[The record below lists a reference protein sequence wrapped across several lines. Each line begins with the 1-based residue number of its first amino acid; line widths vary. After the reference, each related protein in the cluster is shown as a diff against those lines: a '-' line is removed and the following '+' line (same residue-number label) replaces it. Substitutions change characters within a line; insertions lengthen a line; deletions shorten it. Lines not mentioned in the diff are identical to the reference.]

1 MKSSRRT
8 FLKRSAEVAAT
19 AGLADLAG
27 LNRLPAVA
35 AQDAQM
41 PRNWAEVASDVEPLV
56 RMLEETPRNRVIEVA
71 AERVRGGTGYQELLA
86 AVMLAGVR
94 GIRPRPVGFKFHAV
108 LVINATHLASLASAD
123 RDRWLPLF
131 WAFDAFK
138 ASQEKNRE
146 EGDWHMPALEASR
159 LPDSAQA
166 GRRFREAMDRWDEGG
181 ADVAIAAWSRT
192 ANLNEI
198 YEALWRY
205 GARDFRDIGHKA
217 IYAANS
223 YRLLSAIGSRHAEPI
238 LRSLAFAM
246 LEHEGA
252 NPADR
257 DDDKDRPWRDNLR
270 RAGTIRADWRQGRV
284 AADAS
289 TRLLETIRQGS
300 AGDASEQVVRLL
312 NDRVDPQSI
321 WDGLFLGATEMLMRQ
336 PGIVGLHC
344 VTTMNALHFAYRTSA
359 DDETRRM
366 MMLQGAAFLPLFL
379 AAMKGRGQMRDN
391 PKIDAFE
398 PAEGTPRF
406 DDVFADIGRDKL
418 SASRKALAI
427 LQHDSAAAPGLMAQA
442 RRLIFCKGNDAH
454 DYKFSSAAL
463 EDYFNISPTFR
474 NRVLAGNV
482 FWLKGSGGNDT
493 DVCRRTREALNR
505 A

>member
-1 MKSSRRT
+1 MKPTRRS
-8 FLKRSAEVAAT
+8 FLQRSAEVAAT

-27 LNRLPAVA
+27 LGRLPAVA

-41 PRNWAEVASDVEPLV
+41 PRNWAAVASDVEPLV
-56 RMLEETPRNRVIEVA
+56 RMLEDTPRNRVIEVA
-71 AERVRGGTGYQELLA
+71 AERVRGGTSYQELLA
-86 AVMLAGVR
+86 AVTLAGVR

-108 LVINATHLASLASAD
+108 LAINATYLASLAASD

-131 WAFDAFK
+131 WSFDAFK
-138 ASQEKNRE
+138 ASQATNRN
-146 EGDWHMPALEASR
+146 EGDWHMPALEDAR

-166 GRRFREAMDRWDEGG
+166 GRRFREAMDTWDEAA

-192 ANLNEI
+192 GGLNEI
-198 YEALWRY
+198 YEAFWRY

-217 IYAANS
+217 IFAANS
-223 YRLLSAIGSRHAEPI
+223 YRTLQAIGTRHAEPI
-238 LRSLAFAM
+238 LRSLAFA
-246 LEHEGA
+246 LLAHEGTR
-252 NPADR
+252 PDQR
-257 DDDKDRPWRDNLR
+257 DDEKDRLWRDNIR

-289 TRLLETIRQGS
+289 TRLLDAIRQGS
-300 AGDASEQVVRLL
+300 SADASEQVVRLL
-312 NDRVDPQSI
+312 NDRVAPSSI

-344 VTTMNALHFAYRTSA
+344 VTSMNALHFAYRTSS

-366 MMLQGAAFLPLFL
+366 MMLQGAAFLPQFL
-379 AAMKGRGQMRDN
+379 AAMRGRGQLRDLR
-391 PKIDAFE
+391 IDTYE
-398 PAEGTPRF
+398 PSAEAARP
-406 DDVFADIGRDKL
+406 DDVFAEIGRDKL
-418 SASRKALAI
+418 RAAQKALAI
-427 LQHDSAAAPGLMAQA
+427 LQADANAGPGLIAHA

-463 EDYFNISPTFR
+463 EDYFHVSPTYR

-482 FWLKGSGGNDT
+482 FWLKGSGGADT
-493 DVCRRTREALNR
+493 EVCRRTREALNR

>member
-1 MKSSRRT
+1 MKPCRRS
-8 FLKRSAEVAAT
+8 FLTQSAEVAAV
-19 AGLADLAG
+19 AGLGDFAG

-41 PRNWAEVASDVEPLV
+41 PRNWAAVASDVEPLV

-71 AERVRGGTGYQELLA
+71 AERVRGGTSYQELLA

-108 LVINATHLASLASAD
+108 LAINATHLASLASSD

-138 ASQEKNRE
+138 SSQEQNRTQ
-146 EGDWHMPALEASR
+146 GDWHMPALEAGR
-159 LPDSAQA
+159 IPDAAQA
-166 GRRFREAMDRWDEGG
+166 GRRFREAMDHWDESA
-181 ADVAIAAWSRT
+181 ADAAIAAWSRSAT
-192 ANLNEI
+192 LNEI
-198 YEALWRY
+198 YEAMWRY

-217 IYAANS
+217 IFAANS
-223 YRLLSAIGSRHAEPI
+223 YRTLNAIGSRHAEPI

-257 DDDKDRPWRDNLR
+257 DDDKDRPWRDNIR

-284 AADAS
+284 AAEAS
-289 TRLLETIRQGS
+289 TTLLETIRQ
-300 AGDASEQVVRLL
+300 ATPGDASAEVVRLL

-344 VTTMNALHFAYRTSA
+344 VTSMNALHFAFKTSA

-366 MMLQGAAFLPLFL
+366 MMLQGAAFLPMFL
-379 AAMKGRGQMRDN
+379 AAMRGRSQVPEN
-391 PKIDAFE
+391 KIDTLE
-398 PAEGTPRF
+398 PAADGMPRV
-406 DDVFADIGRDKL
+406 DDVFTEIGRNKQT
-418 SASRKALAI
+418 AARKAFAI
-427 LQHDSAAAPGLMAQA
+427 LQAGTGSGPNLMAQA

-463 EDYFNISPTFR
+463 EDYFHVSPTFR

-493 DVCRRTREALNR
+493 EVCRRTREALNR

>member
-1 MKSSRRT
+1 MKPTRRS
-8 FLKRSAEVAAT
+8 FLQRSAEVSAV

-41 PRNWAEVASDVEPLV
+41 PRNWAAVASDVEPLV
-56 RMLEETPRNRVIEVA
+56 RMLEDTPRNRVIEVA
-71 AERVRGGTGYQELLA
+71 AERVRGGTSYQALLA
-86 AVMLAGVR
+86 AVTLAGVR

-108 LVINATHLASLASAD
+108 LAINAAHLASLASAD

-138 ASQEKNRE
+138 SSQEQNRTQ
-146 EGDWHMPALEASR
+146 GDWHMPALEANR
-159 LPDSAQA
+159 IPDGAQA
-166 GRRFREAMDRWDEGG
+166 GRRFREAMDHWDESA
-181 ADVAIAAWSRT
+181 ADAAVAAWART
-192 ANLNEI
+192 AGINEI
-198 YEALWRY
+198 YEAMWRY

-217 IYAANS
+217 IFAANS
-223 YRLLSAIGSRHAEPI
+223 YRTLSAIGSRHAEPI

-246 LEHEGA
+246 LEHEGT

-257 DDDKDRPWRDNLR
+257 DDDKDRPWRDNIR

-284 AADAS
+284 SAEAS
-289 TRLLETIRQGS
+289 TALLASIRQ
-300 AGDASEQVVRLL
+300 ATPGDASQEVVRLL
-312 NDRVDPQSI
+312 NDHIDPQSI

-344 VTTMNALHFAYRTSA
+344 VTSMNALHFAYMTSA

-366 MMLQGAAFLPLFL
+366 MMLQGASFLPMFL
-379 AAMKGRGQMRDN
+379 ASMRGRGQVPAN
-391 PKIDAFE
+391 PRIDVFE
-398 PAEGTPRF
+398 PAEGTPHN
-406 DDVFADIGRDKL
+406 DDVFTDIGRDKL
-418 SASRKALAI
+418 SASRKALKI
-427 LQHDSAAAPGLMAQA
+427 LQADPNAATSLMAQA
-442 RRLIFCKGNDAH
+442 RRLVFCKGNDAH
-454 DYKFSSAAL
+454 DYKFSSASL
-463 EDYFNISPTFR
+463 EDYFHVSPNFR

-482 FWLKGSGGNDT
+482 FWLKGSGGADT
-493 DVCRRTREALNR
+493 EVCRRTREALNR